1 MPLPDPSLPWPIP
14 LAAVAIIA
22 ESEGLRLA
30 AYRCPAGVPTIGWGE
45 TDGVRMGDTC
55 TREQADR
62 WLLEDVT
69 DRTKAVRAMCTRDP
83 SANELGAL
91 VSLAYNI
98 GVEALRKSTALRQH
112 NAGDHLA
119 ASRAICLWDKARVG
133 GVLTTLPGLTARRA
147 REQALYLTPDESV
160 PQPVPQAVEAE
171 SPITSSPVAR
181 TGATITAGGEAATA
195 QPDAGAPSMPAG
207 EAPDWTPPPAQETPA
222 MAPILAG
229 FGKSIILNALP
240 AIVQAIPRLGSLFA
254 TSEQA
259 QKNVKALEVVT
270 QVAADAIGA
279 TNAQQLV
286 EGLQDADKAAAARNV
301 VDNNWA
307 LILDMTE
314 AGSGGIDG
322 ARKADKAITGERTFL
337 WSPSFWMGVLLL
349 PIVYLIVLNVIGV
362 LGTAQ
367 WSPEARAGLAGML
380 SGTIVGGLVGYYYGQ
395 TTSRNRAAP

>member
-1 MPLPDPSLPWPIP
+1 MNRSDLAGALADRNVQAFLRVIREGESCQEPDAYWWLYGSTRTAPKLAQDLADHPRVKTFEAYDGQFIRNGRIDYTTAAGAYQITATTWDTVVQPALALPDFRPDSQDA
-14 LAAVAIIA
+14 AAVYLLAHRRA
-22 ESEGLRLA
+22 LDHVVHGRLDEA
-30 AYRCPAGVPTIGWGE
+30 FA
-45 TDGVRMGDTC
+45 
-55 TREQADR
+55 
-62 WLLEDVT
+62 
-69 DRTKAVRAMCTRDP
+69 
-83 SANELGAL
+83 
-91 VSLAYNI
+91 
-98 GVEALRKSTALRQH
+98 ALRDEWASMPGAVHGDQPTQAYTRAVSVFTRYGGTI
-112 NAGDHLA
+112 NAPA
-119 ASRAICLWDKARVG
+119 PAVG
-133 GVLTTLPGLTARRA
+133 PA
-147 REQALYLTPDESV
+147 
-160 PQPVPQAVEAE
+160 
-171 SPITSSPVAR
+171 
-181 TGATITAGGEAATA
+181 TGWAGGEAATA

-279 TNAQQLV
+279 SNAQQLV

-307 LILDMTE
+307 RILDMTE